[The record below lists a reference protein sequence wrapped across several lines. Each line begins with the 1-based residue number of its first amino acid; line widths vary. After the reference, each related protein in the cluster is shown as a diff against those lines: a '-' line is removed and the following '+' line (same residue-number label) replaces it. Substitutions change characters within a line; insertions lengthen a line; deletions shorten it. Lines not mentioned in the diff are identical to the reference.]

1 MARRTTHYILRG
13 VQKLMTN
20 SERNTSACILPFVEL
35 NIGTEGTASPCC
47 VINRLITSDDRI
59 MSVYDDTIESI
70 WNSSDFRSI
79 RKRMHAGEKLPEC
92 QICYDQEAGNGA
104 SVRTFHNTA
113 WEEEE
118 GYLNSSKATVEDV
131 MGRAQETDY
140 HVPTG
145 PDRLLLKVNNVC
157 NLRCRM
163 CDGSS
168 SSSIAQDA
176 VQSSWMP
183 SHVQPMRWRGALMT
197 IGPSVF
203 AGVTQGG
210 DLGDWTQSFH
220 DEKTL
225 SLDDAVVRRS
235 AFLRSPLPPE
245 VSRIRIDL
253 HSVGVNDKPFLT
265 IHLDE
270 IVVSEGIVEEGK
282 NQLSITIPEE
292 CKLRENITISFDTD
306 NPITID
312 QVCWERASSKR
323 EFIGK
328 NITSGLAWHNDRSF
342 IKNQLFNSSR
352 NLNHVN
358 IMGGEP
364 TLIKDVRFIL
374 GELIATG
381 KARSMN
387 LGVTTNATQCDDE
400 WLELLGSFKAVTV
413 ALSVDGY
420 RDINSYIRFGA
431 DWDAIEAS
439 IDRYKGLSN
448 AYVYCH
454 MTVQAYNMMHV
465 IPLVEFCEA
474 KWIGIQLYQLDDPR
488 MLSILTMPRPARKL
502 ASAKISRYLL
512 RNSGV
517 AYTASQAGKR
527 LMAKISRYLFRKSTA
542 RFRANQA
549 GKQLMAIR
557 DALNSAY
564 ERSDSKHLDRFKAYT
579 AELDADRGQS
589 FSSVNAELASYL

>member
-1 MARRTTHYILRG
+1 
-13 VQKLMTN
+13 MTS

-47 VINRLITSDDRI
+47 AINSLITSDHRV
-59 MSVYDDTIESI
+59 MSVYDDTLESI
-70 WNSSDFRSI
+70 WNSSELRSI
-79 RKRMHAGEKLPEC
+79 RKRMHAGEKLLEC

-104 SVRTFHNTA
+104 SERTRNNTA
-113 WEEEE
+113 WEH
-118 GYLNSSKATVEDV
+118 GYLNSSKATVENV
-131 MGRAQETDY
+131 MCRAQETDY

-145 PDRLLLKVNNVC
+145 PERLLLKVNNTC

-183 SHVQPMRWRGALMT
+183 GHVQPMRWIGRLMP
-197 IGPSVF
+197 IGPSLF
-203 AGVTQGG
+203 SGVTQGG
-210 DLGDWTQSFH
+210 DLGDWAQSFH
-220 DEKTL
+220 DEKTHA
-225 SLDDAVVRRS
+225 LDDAVVRRS

-245 VSRIRIDL
+245 ASCIRVDL

-270 IVVSEGIVEEGK
+270 IIVSEGIVEEGK
-282 NQLSITIPEE
+282 NQFSIIIPEE
-292 CKLRENITISFDTD
+292 CKLRENITISFNTD

-328 NITSGLAWHNDRSF
+328 NITSGLMWSKDRSF
-342 IKNQLFNSSR
+342 IKNQLFNSSTSLTR
-352 NLNHVN
+352 VN
-358 IMGGEP
+358 FMGGEP
-364 TLIKDVRFIL
+364 ALVKDVRFML

-381 KARSMN
+381 KAQSMI
-387 LGVTTNATQCDDE
+387 LGVVTNATKCDDD
-400 WLELLGSFKAVTV
+400 WLELLGSFKAVNV

-431 DWDAIEAS
+431 DWDAIEAN

-465 IPLVEFCEA
+465 IPLMEFCES
-474 KWIGIQLYQLDDPR
+474 KGIGVRLYQLDEPR
-488 MLSILTMPRPARKL
+488 MLSILTMPRPAREL
-502 ASAKISRYLL
+502 ASARISKHLF
-512 RNSGV
+512 RNSAIDDS
-517 AYTASQAGKR
+517 AYAASQAGKE
-527 LMAKISRYLFRKSTA
+527 LMAL
-542 RFRANQA
+542 
-549 GKQLMAIR
+549 R
-557 DALNSAY
+557 DALDSAY
-564 ERSDSKHLDRFKAYT
+564 ERSDSEHLDRFKAFT

>member
-1 MARRTTHYILRG
+1 
-13 VQKLMTN
+13 MTS

-35 NIGTEGTASPCC
+35 NIGTEGTAQPCC
-47 VINRLITSDDRI
+47 VINRLISSDHRV
-59 MSVYDDTIESI
+59 MSVYDDTLESI
-70 WNSSDFRSI
+70 WNSSDLRSI
-79 RKRMHAGEKLPEC
+79 RERMHAGEKLPEC

-104 SVRTFHNTA
+104 SERTRHNTA
-113 WEEEE
+113 WEEGE
-118 GYLNSSKATVEDV
+118 GYLNSSKATVEDI
-131 MGRAQETDY
+131 MCRAQETDY

-145 PDRLLLKVNNVC
+145 PERLLLKVNNVC

-183 SHVQPMRWRGALMT
+183 SHVQPMRWRGPLMM
-197 IGPSVF
+197 IGPSIF

-210 DLGDWTQSFH
+210 DLSDWTQSFH
-220 DEKTL
+220 DEKIL

-235 AFLRSPLPPE
+235 AFLHSPLPPE
-245 VSRIRIDL
+245 ASRIRIDL

-270 IVVSEGIVEEGK
+270 MVVSEGILEEGK
-282 NQLSITIPEE
+282 NQLSIPIPEE

-306 NPITID
+306 NPVTID
-312 QVCWERASSKR
+312 QVCWERASSKNQLTN
-323 EFIGK
+323 K

-358 IMGGEP
+358 VMGGEP
-364 TLIKDVRFIL
+364 TLVKDVRFML

-381 KARSMN
+381 KAHSMN

-431 DWDAIEAS
+431 DWDAIEAN
-439 IDRYKGLSN
+439 IDRYKGLPN

-474 KWIGIQLYQLDDPR
+474 KWIGIRLYQLDDPR
-488 MLSILTMPRPARKL
+488 MLSILTMPRPAREL
-502 ASAKISRYLL
+502 ASAKISRYLF

-517 AYTASQAGKR
+517 AYTAIQAGKR
-527 LMAKISRYLFRKSTA
+527 LMTKISRYFFRKSTA
-542 RFRANQA
+542 RFRASQA
-549 GKQLMAIR
+549 AKELMAIR

>member
-1 MARRTTHYILRG
+1 
-13 VQKLMTN
+13 MTS

-35 NIGTEGTASPCC
+35 NIGSEGTASPCC
-47 VINRLITSDDRI
+47 VINRLITSDHRV
-59 MSVYDDTIESI
+59 MSVYDDMIESI
-70 WNSSDFRSI
+70 WNSSDLRSI

-104 SVRTFHNTA
+104 SVRTWHNTA
-113 WEEEE
+113 WEEGE

-131 MGRAQETDY
+131 MCRAQETDY
-140 HVPTG
+140 RVPTG
-145 PDRLLLKVNNVC
+145 PDRLLLKVNNGC

-163 CDGSS
+163 CDGNS

-183 SHVQPMRWRGALMT
+183 SHVQSVCWRGPLMT
-197 IGPSVF
+197 IGPSLF

-210 DLGDWTQSFH
+210 DFSEWAQSFH

-225 SLDDAVVRRS
+225 SLDDVVVRRS

-245 VSRIRIDL
+245 ASGIRIDL

-282 NQLSITIPEE
+282 NQFSITIPEE

-306 NPITID
+306 NPIAID
-312 QVCWERASSKR
+312 QVCLERTSSKR

-328 NITSGLAWHNDRSF
+328 NITSGLAWHNDPSF

-381 KARSMN
+381 KAHSMN
-387 LGVTTNATQCDDE
+387 LGVTTNATKCDDE
-400 WLELLGSFKAVTV
+400 WFELLGSFKAVTV

-454 MTVQAYNMMHV
+454 MTVQAYNMMHI
-465 IPLVEFCEA
+465 IPLVEFCEE
-474 KWIGIQLYQLDDPR
+474 KGIGIRLYQLDEPR
-488 MLSILTMPRPARKL
+488 MLSILTMPRPAREL
-502 ASAKISRYLL
+502 ASAKISEYLL

-517 AYTASQAGKR
+517 AYTTLQAGKR

-542 RFRANQA
+542 RFRASQTA
-549 GKQLMAIR
+549 KELMAIR
-557 DALNSAY
+557 DALNSTY
-564 ERSDSKHLDRFKAYT
+564 ERSGSKYLDRFKAYT

-589 FSSVNAELASYL
+589 FNSVNAELTSYL